1 MLTKTWQEPWYIPKN
16 CERIYISTTFRFR
29 LSVKN
34 ISTVCEVKYILLRV
48 LTKADCSGHII
59 KFQTT
64 KILGSSFLITNV
76 VLQYLH
82 FSALARPFSG
92 RESHVSDQTKIPIFS
107 PYLFTSKFL
116 QKEIRYNEIVFKN
129 RFLAIWWFAIIFF
142 KYWFW
147 LQKCKEHFPFT
158 SFANFPHLLSWNK
171 WKDI

>member
-1 MLTKTWQEPWYIPKN
+1 MARTLITYQ
-16 CERIYISTTFRFR
+16 RIVSGYISQQH
-29 LSVKN
+29 LDLGWAWK
-34 ISTVCEVKYILLRV
+34 IYLCEVKYILLRV

-142 KYWFW
+142 QVLILVAKM
-147 LQKCKEHFPFT
+147 QR
-158 SFANFPHLLSWNK
+158 ALSLYVFRQFSSLIK
-171 WKDI
+171 LK

>member
-1 MLTKTWQEPWYIPKN
+1 MLTKTWQEPWLHTK
-16 CERIYISTTFRFR
+16 ELWADLVDLGWAWKIY
-29 LSVKN
+29 L
-34 ISTVCEVKYILLRV
+34 CEVKYILLRV

-64 KILGSSFLITNV
+64 KILGSSFPITNV

-92 RESHVSDQTKIPIFS
+92 RESHVLDQTKIPIFS

-116 QKEIRYNEIVFKN
+116 QKEIRYIEIVFKN

-142 KYWFW
+142 KHWFW

-171 WKDI
+171 WTDI

>member
-1 MLTKTWQEPWYIPKN
+1 MARTLITYQ
-16 CERIYISTTFRFR
+16 RIVSGYISQQH
-29 LSVKN
+29 LDLGWAWK
-34 ISTVCEVKYILLRV
+34 IYLCEVKYILLRV

-59 KFQTT
+59 NSKQQKYWGAVSSLLMSCCSIYISLRLRDHLAEGNLMCRIKQKFQYFPH
-64 KILGSSFLITNV
+64 ICLL
-76 VLQYLH
+76 
-82 FSALARPFSG
+82 
-92 RESHVSDQTKIPIFS
+92 
-107 PYLFTSKFL
+107 
-116 QKEIRYNEIVFKN
+116 KEIRYIEIVFKN

>member
-1 MLTKTWQEPWYIPKN
+1 MARTLITYQ
-16 CERIYISTTFRFR
+16 RIVSGYISQQH
-29 LSVKN
+29 LDLGWAWK
-34 ISTVCEVKYILLRV
+34 IYLCEVKYILLRV

-116 QKEIRYNEIVFKN
+116 QKEIRYIEIVFKN
-129 RFLAIWWFAIIFF
+129 RFLAIRWFAIIFF

-147 LQKCKEHFPFT
+147 LQKCKKHFPFT

>member
-1 MLTKTWQEPWYIPKN
+1 MLTKTWQEPWLHTKELWADISQQHLDLGWAWK
-16 CERIYISTTFRFR
+16 IY
-29 LSVKN
+29 L
-34 ISTVCEVKYILLRV
+34 CEVKYILLRV

-116 QKEIRYNEIVFKN
+116 QKEIRYIEIVFKN